1 MIWLTL
7 LIVFGLIPTLMAGAK
22 KAAAS
27 RGVGTDNSDEF
38 SEADDNEAD
47 DFFSFDEDE
56 PKQTVAQQ
64 PGYFTYEDPNV
75 DISSVKPAVQQ
86 PVVIPAVEEQP
97 AASAFDLRQ
106 AVIYQTLLNNKY
118 INAEI

>member
-38 SEADDNEAD
+38 SEADDNEAY

-64 PGYFTYEDPNV
+64 SGYFTYEDPNV

-86 PVVIPAVEEQP
+86 PVV
-97 AASAFDLRQ
+97 
-106 AVIYQTLLNNKY
+106 LLPRSLPLCL
-118 INAEI
+118 